1 MKTSLLSLCLLPSFS
16 WAVANIA
23 DGALLY
29 DESCAKCHHTPYQSL
44 GWNEMTSK
52 AELGYMIESCS
63 DYFQLD
69 WNAQDIEDT
78 SEYLNAE
85 FFFLEK

>member
-1 MKTSLLSLCLLPSFS
+1 MRNLFAVFLLLPF
-16 WAVANIA
+16 ALIAAPNIA

-29 DESCAKCHHTPYQSL
+29 DESCAKCHHSPYESL

-52 AELGYMIESCS
+52 IELDSMIESCS
-63 DYFQLD
+63 DYFRLD

-78 SEYLNAE
+78 SEYLNTE

>member
-1 MKTSLLSLCLLPSFS
+1 MKTSLLSLCLLPSLS

-23 DGALLY
+23 DGKLLY

-44 GWNEMTSK
+44 SWNEMTSK

>member
-1 MKTSLLSLCLLPSFS
+1 MKTSLLSVFLLPSLS

-23 DGALLY
+23 DGKLLY

-44 GWNEMTSK
+44 GWNEITSK